1 LLDIDREQIQT
12 FITLVTYKN
21 FTKSA
26 EMLHVAQSTISAR
39 LRNLE
44 SDIGKTLFNR
54 TNRGV
59 QLTTAGHTF
68 LPYAKRLYE
77 LFEEGKKK
85 VSSNDYFSERL
96 VVGGPSSAWNYIFGD
111 ALSTFTSLHRDVAL
125 ELKTHSSE
133 NTIGKVLDGIIDVG
147 VSYT

>member
-1 LLDIDREQIQT
+1 MDREQIET

-39 LRNLE
+39 LKNLE
-44 SDIGKTLFNR
+44 TDIGKTLFNR

-68 LPYAKRLYE
+68 FPYA
-77 LFEEGKKK
+77 
-85 VSSNDYFSERL
+85 
-96 VVGGPSSAWNYIFGD
+96 
-111 ALSTFTSLHRDVAL
+111 
-125 ELKTHSSE
+125 
-133 NTIGKVLDGIIDVG
+133 
-147 VSYT
+147 